1 MQLYGKAEHRKH
13 AVNSRD
19 MALTVKQI
27 RVAAQAAAYALLD
40 YFDAGRFRDDFLYR
54 LPAGEPKQQGFLRR
68 SEGRDSRTGRQSKD
82 SRRVLAFVGAT
93 ENRRTLLCLQD

>member
-1 MQLYGKAEHRKH
+1 MQLYEKAEHRNH

-27 RVAAQAAAYALLD
+27 RVAAQAVAYALLD

-54 LPAGEPKQQGFLRR
+54 LPAGE
-68 SEGRDSRTGRQSKD
+68 SK
-82 SRRVLAFVGAT
+82 
-93 ENRRTLLCLQD
+93 